1 MRRRRKAREEEEG
14 GFHGNRL
21 VSRETRG
28 GDVSAEAGMLGEGTD
43 GHGVP
48 ASCCHSREE
57 GPHFGGR
64 GGGAAGCVHQ
74 HGGL

>member
-48 ASCCHSREE
+48 SSCCHSREE
-57 GPHFGGR
+57 GPHF
-64 GGGAAGCVHQ
+64 
-74 HGGL
+74 

>member
-28 GDVSAEAGMLGEGTD
+28 GDVSAEAGMLGRGPMDT
-43 GHGVP
+43 GSLHP
-48 ASCCHSREE
+48 AVTA
-57 GPHFGGR
+57 GR
-64 GGGAAGCVHQ
+64 RDPILGGGGECVHQ